1 MQSELRTIEHISE
14 DLDAKY
20 HQMQHFI
27 TESNWDERAVID
39 QVSREVSSILPKTKL
54 TGLILDES
62 GWVKKGDKSVGVGR
76 LYCGNVG
83 KISNSQVAVFCCLSN
98 GNFASMVDARLYL
111 PQDWC
116 NDPDRCT
123 EAGIPDQDRKFKT
136 KLNLTLDIIHQQVSN
151 RVCFDYVGAEG
162 FYGKD
167 ANLAKE
173 IDKMGY
179 IYMLD
184 NPGQGAGML
193 LRLQSELAYCTMSF
207 YSSEHTDPAKRPRLE
222 LTYSWGGKTL
232 TLTNNFIYSITPQ
245 VALADPAWASEGDLI
260 EEVVY
265 FDGLGR
271 PMQKNLIA
279 NSPGWNDVI
288 VPISYDSFGREDTT
302 YLPYATT
309 GIGTV
314 SDQMPLVLP
323 IQPTA
328 SITNFT
334 IPKPIAL

>member
-54 TGLILDES
+54 TVLILDES

-83 KISNSQVAVFCCLSN
+83 KISNSQVAVFGCLSN

-136 KLNLTLDIIHQQVSN
+136 KLNLTPKIQLVT
-151 RVCFDYVGAEG
+151 
-162 FYGKD
+162 
-167 ANLAKE
+167 AN
-173 IDKMGY
+173 
-179 IYMLD
+179 
-184 NPGQGAGML
+184 
-193 LRLQSELAYCTMSF
+193 F
-207 YSSEHTDPAKRPRLE
+207 
-222 LTYSWGGKTL
+222 
-232 TLTNNFIYSITPQ
+232 
-245 VALADPAWASEGDLI
+245 
-260 EEVVY
+260 
-265 FDGLGR
+265 
-271 PMQKNLIA
+271 
-279 NSPGWNDVI
+279 
-288 VPISYDSFGREDTT
+288 
-302 YLPYATT
+302 
-309 GIGTV
+309 
-314 SDQMPLVLP
+314 
-323 IQPTA
+323 
-328 SITNFT
+328 
-334 IPKPIAL
+334 